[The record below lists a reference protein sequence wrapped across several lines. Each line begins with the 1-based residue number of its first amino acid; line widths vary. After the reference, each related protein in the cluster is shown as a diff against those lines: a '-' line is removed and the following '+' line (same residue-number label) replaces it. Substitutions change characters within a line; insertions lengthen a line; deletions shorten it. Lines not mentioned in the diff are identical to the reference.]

1 MKLVPE
7 FKVGE
12 TYNMTPAIKHI
23 LDFYVDFFSELIN
36 AQKGHQQNGD
46 PFKSS
51 ENKQTV
57 LRDIFNEPI
66 LVTS

>member
-1 MKLVPE
+1 
-7 FKVGE
+7 
-12 TYNMTPAIKHI
+12 MTPAIKHI